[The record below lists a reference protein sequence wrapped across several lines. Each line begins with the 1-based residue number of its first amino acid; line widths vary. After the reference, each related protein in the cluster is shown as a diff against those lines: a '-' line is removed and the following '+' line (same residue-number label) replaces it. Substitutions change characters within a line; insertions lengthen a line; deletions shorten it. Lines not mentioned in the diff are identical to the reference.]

1 MREETESAFR
11 IEEND
16 VGAVVNS
23 KAANLYAGLFWVSE
37 PVVMEWIVTE
47 KKLLILDDDLMVG
60 KTIRFIAEGAGFKC
74 FATDDPDEFFSQLEH
89 WQPTHIALDL
99 IMPQM
104 DGVEVMVELSRRN
117 CRAHIIISS
126 GVGSRVLDA
135 ARRSAAEHNLN
146 IVGILSK
153 PFKPSGLQALLNVDP
168 TAFQPS
174 SGHVGAQGFMDA
186 AAVTAEEL
194 AKAIE
199 QRELFLVY
207 QPKIDCGNASPIGFE
222 ALVRWQHPQRGVV
235 MPNDFIP
242 LAERTGLI
250 DQLTAQVVSDAVNW
264 FSSYFQESTLQLSVN
279 LSARNLRDLQFA
291 DHMAEL
297 CDQVGI
303 SPASLIFELTE
314 TSTMEDPIA
323 SLDLL
328 TRLRLKGFLLSIDD
342 FGTGFSSMLQLVRLP
357 FSEIKIDKS
366 FVMTIHSEESRTV
379 IRSITELG
387 QCLGLRTSA
396 EGVEDRAALEF
407 LQSVGCDLAQ
417 GYLIARPMAAAA
429 ALDWYRDYTSGSG
442 KGAVVL

>member
-1 MREETESAFR
+1 M
-11 IEEND
+11 
-16 VGAVVNS
+16 
-23 KAANLYAGLFWVSE
+23 
-37 PVVMEWIVTE
+37 TE

-104 DGVEVMVELSRRN
+104 DGVEVMVELSRRG

-153 PFKPSGLQALLNVDP
+153 PFKPSALQALLSIDS
-168 TAFQPS
+168 TTFQTS
-174 SGHVGAQGFMDA
+174 SGRAGKGVF
-186 AAVTAEEL
+186 AEPSKIFADEL
-194 AKAIE
+194 TKAIE

-207 QPKIDCGNASPIGFE
+207 QPKIDCRNADPVGFE
-222 ALVRWQHPQRGVV
+222 ALVRWQHPQRGLI

-250 DQLTAQVVSDAVNW
+250 DQLTALVVRDAVSW
-264 FSSYFQESTLQLSVN
+264 FSCYFQKSNLQLSVN
-279 LSARNLRDLQFA
+279 LSARNLKDLQFA
-291 DHMAEL
+291 DHVADL
-297 CDQVGI
+297 CKQVGM
-303 SPASLIFELTE
+303 SPASLVFELTE
-314 TSTMEDPIA
+314 TSTMEDPVA

-366 FVMTIHSEESRTV
+366 FVMTICSDESKTV
-379 IRSITELG
+379 IKSITELG

-396 EGVEDRAALEF
+396 EGVEDAEALEF
-407 LQSVGCDLAQ
+407 LQSIGCDLAQ
-417 GYLIARPMAAAA
+417 GYLIARPMTGAV
-429 ALDWYRDYTSGSG
+429 ALDWYRDYTSKFTSGS
-442 KGAVVL
+442 AAL